1 MLIEFQVKN
10 FGPIKDTQT
19 LSMLAN
25 SDTDLED
32 YYVHE
37 IGNLRVLKLAVIYG
51 PNASGKTTVLK
62 ALDFLRSLVLT
73 PSIQKSEKLDF
84 TPFLFDETS
93 RNEVSWMR
101 IVFIQDDIKFEY
113 EIAFTH
119 FAVMAEQLNYYP
131 NGRQS
136 VFFSRKTDLA
146 NEVSSINWGS
156 KVKIKSRDKA
166 ILEGNTLWNESV
178 LAAFNKSNI
187 QSSELMSIQD
197 WFQNYLQMMILPNT
211 NMINWANKVQE
222 KSTNDKSM
230 MVDFLKK
237 ADVQIGNMEIT
248 VSEIPID
255 AKEIELIQ
263 IMIYLT
269 QRKGWL
275 LKLIIV

>member
-1 MLIEFQVKN
+1 MLIEFHVKN
-10 FGPIKDTQT
+10 FGPVKDTQT